1 MKIEIKKEVF
11 RKFNQKLRVAFI
23 LVEGI
28 DNKTKLKESKHLLQE
43 AEHLTHLTFHKR
55 TIKNHDLISPWEVAK
70 AGFGKK
76 ARHYHTSVER
86 LLKKILKR
94 KSVAGKD
101 VVTNL
106 VRYLAVKHII
116 PLGVDDYD
124 RIKGGLTFSL
134 AKGRERIG
142 KLSRV
147 KRGDL
152 IYRDEK
158 NILGTKLDFWKSKKT
173 VLNNNS
179 NSALIHI
186 EALPPITNKE
196 LNELVKEV
204 KDLISSFCGGK
215 VKSFV
220 LSERKNAIKV

>member
-1 MKIEIKKEVF
+1 
-11 RKFNQKLRVAFI
+11 
-23 LVEGI
+23 
-28 DNKTKLKESKHLLQE
+28 
-43 AEHLTHLTFHKR
+43 
-55 TIKNHDLISPWEVAK
+55 
-70 AGFGKK
+70 
-76 ARHYHTSVER
+76 
-86 LLKKILKR
+86 
-94 KSVAGKD
+94 
-101 VVTNL
+101 
-106 VRYLAVKHII
+106 
-116 PLGVDDYD
+116 
-124 RIKGGLTFSL
+124 L